1 MSANDASEA
10 QDPSRLDGNHT
21 NDAASTAKT
30 IIGLATTLVGYA
42 AAISALMLY
51 FGYIRTRDLY
61 LFFGVDV
68 GALHLS
74 ATDYN
79 LRAAQLFFHPLVSIT
94 LAVLIF
100 YALTVG
106 AVYIERETAGK
117 FRTGF
122 RCALA
127 LATLVA
133 GIYAICGL
141 LGIGNGKRAAIALG
155 LSAALMIVQYKMYR
169 SGRKANRSTEMVI
182 TGAAALLIG
191 AAAFWWTTI
200 YAQDEGLKAAHAYAC
215 NNAGR
220 DIIIYSKNQLV
231 LEGFTDRSLPG
242 AQADSLGPWRYT
254 YVGYKVLVYAND
266 RWFLFRQPWSQHT
279 YTVILPA
286 DDDSIM
292 VRLIGDKP
300 VGGSGSQSSS
310 DMSDDRDDVPLPT
323 C

>member
-1 MSANDASEA
+1 MSANAADEA
-10 QDPSRLDGNHT
+10 QDPSTLDGNYA

-30 IIGLATTLVGYA
+30 IIGLVTTLVGYA
-42 AAISALMLY
+42 AVISALMLY

-79 LRAAQLFFHPLVSIT
+79 LRAAQLFFHPLVWIT
-94 LAVLIF
+94 LAVVAF

-106 AVYIERETAGK
+106 AVYIERETVGK

-122 RCALA
+122 RCTLA

-133 GIYAICGL
+133 AIYAICGL
-141 LGIGNGKRAAIALG
+141 LGVGNGKRAAIALG
-155 LSAALMIVQYKMYR
+155 LSAALAIVQYKMYR
-169 SGRKANRSTEMVI
+169 SGRKTSRSTEMVM
-182 TGAAALLIG
+182 TGATALLIG

-200 YAQDEGLKAAHAYAC
+200 YAQDEGLKAARAYAC
-215 NNAGR
+215 DNAGR
-220 DIIIYSKNQLV
+220 GIIIYSKNQLM
-231 LEGFTDRSLPG
+231 LEGFADLSLPG
-242 AQADSLGPWRYT
+242 APVDNQYPWRYT

-266 RWFLFRQPWSQHT
+266 RWFLYRQPWSQHT
-279 YTVILPA
+279 YTAILPA

-292 VRLIGDKP
+292 VRLLGDKP
-300 VGGSGSQSSS
+300 VGGSGSQPSS
-310 DMSDDRDDVPLPT
+310 DMSEDRDGVPLPS